1 MKYLLLLLLLL
12 NLNFSF
18 TQTKLGIKKTNTSTI
33 YIIDES
39 WQPRE
44 SPRWKADE
52 SSYLQ
57 ISGGYF
63 VLSERTRGKDLDIEG
78 DMESIIERGDGIHF
92 WVKSGGLSSI
102 SCDIIP
108 KGDKINIHLYH
119 SVGRW
124 DKYYSGHLAST
135 EEVKILLQYIRKD

>member
-1 MKYLLLLLLLL
+1 MKYILLLFLTL
-12 NLNFSF
+12 NLTFSF
-18 TQTKLGIKKTNTSTI
+18 SQSKIEKGKINTSTI

-39 WQPRE
+39 WKPRE

-57 ISGGYF
+57 ISGNYF
-63 VLSERTRGKDLDIEG
+63 VLSERTRGKDLDLEG
-78 DMESIIERGDGIHF
+78 DMESIVERGEGIHF
-92 WVKSGGLSSI
+92 WVKSGGRSVI

-124 DKYYSGHLAST
+124 DKYYSGHIAST
-135 EEVKILLQYIRKD
+135 KEVKNLLENIKK

>member
-1 MKYLLLLLLLL
+1 MKYLLLLLLFL

-18 TQTKLGIKKTNTSTI
+18 TQSKLEVNKTNTSTI

-39 WQPRE
+39 WKPRE

-57 ISGGYF
+57 ISGNYF
-63 VLSERTRGKDLDIEG
+63 VLSERTRGKDLDLEG
-78 DMESIIERGDGIHF
+78 DMEPIVKRGEGIHF
-92 WVKSGGLSSI
+92 WVNSGGRSII
-102 SCDIIP
+102 SCDIVP
-108 KGDKINIHLYH
+108 SGNEINIHLYH

-135 EEVKILLQYIRKD
+135 EEVKNLLRYIRKD